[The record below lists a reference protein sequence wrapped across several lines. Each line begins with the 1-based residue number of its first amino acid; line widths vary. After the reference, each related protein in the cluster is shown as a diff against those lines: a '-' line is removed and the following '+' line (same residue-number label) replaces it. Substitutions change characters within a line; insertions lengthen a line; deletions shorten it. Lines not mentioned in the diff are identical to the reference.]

1 MSAARQARPC
11 SRCGET
17 KPPEDYV
24 PRGRTCAACRAA
36 GPPSLHRNL
45 PRHCFRCHELK
56 QPDDFAWGDGSKAAG
71 PTPAYRRRRN
81 VCRACVAIEEQAKAA
96 HQTQR
101 RATWTTS
108 TGKTVR
114 RCPRCKGTKPLDGRN
129 FYVARRD
136 PLRYDSYCKPCRIA
150 RNIALTRRK
159 LADPENGRAE
169 HDRRNRWAREW
180 RARNPERTKAY
191 ERRYREQ
198 LKADPERYAK
208 RLEADRLSWRLRRE
222 RAGAD
227 LSTVRALRPS
237 ITPREMT
244 DTYLPVAP
252 LVECVQHFADD
263 NIEAFCTAVGIES
276 RSWRRWCSGE
286 SARIQLLHADRA
298 LTALGLNPQ
307 DVWDD
312 PQVVACFYSDSPPVE
327 VVAA

>member
-1 MSAARQARPC
+1 MARARDARPC

-17 KPPEDYV
+17 RPADDYV
-24 PRGRTCAACRAA
+24 YRGHVCKACREQ
-36 GPPSLHRNL
+36 GPPAAHRNQ

-56 QPDDFAWGDGSKAAG
+56 QPDDFAWGDGSKAKG
-71 PTPAYRRRRN
+71 PKPAYRRRRN
-81 VCRACVAIEEQAKAA
+81 VCKACVAIEDQAKAER
-96 HQTQR
+96 QTRR
-101 RATWTTS
+101 RATWTTR
-108 TGKTVR
+108 TGRVVR
-114 RCPRCKGTKPLDGRN
+114 RCSRCKKVKTLDAES
-129 FYVARRD
+129 FYVAQRD
-136 PLRYDSYCKPCRIA
+136 PLRYDNYCKSCRIA
-150 RNIALTRRK
+150 RNTALLRRK
-159 LADPENGRAE
+159 LADPEHGPVE
-169 HDRRNRWAREW
+169 HERRNRWAREW

-222 RAGAD
+222 RDGAD

-237 ITPREMT
+237 VTPREMT
-244 DTYLPVAP
+244 DTYLPAAP
-252 LVECVQHFADD
+252 LVECIQHFADD
-263 NIEAFCTAVGIES
+263 NIEAFCAAIGIES

-286 SARIQLLHADRA
+286 SVRVQLLHADRV

-312 PQVVACFYSDSPPVE
+312 SQVIARFYSANGAAE